1 MALANVIQLH
11 PPVTAESFADE
22 QIRKHGLP
30 KSLELQRAILEMV
43 FSAGAIHGALNAHS
57 RLDAAFKMLDAKVP
71 A

>member
-1 MALANVIQLH
+1 MALANVVQLH
-11 PPVTAESFADE
+11 PSVTAESFADE

-43 FSAGAIHGALNAHS
+43 FSAGAIHGALNAQQ